1 MTEAKTSTPG
11 ADWTKL
17 LTDPEIVGHLGE
29 LLQAYRDAEPARRDQ
44 VLRETMRRIKSGSPG
59 VQPAAHVSSSS
70 PNTSL
75 ELPLPTLSTATP
87 PFEPD
92 IFTPCWGQDRRR
104 YPRMKCFVAVEL
116 RVDGSPAPVWG
127 NLSNTSLGGGFV
139 ETATPV
145 KTGVNLEIGLWV
157 ANGKIWVK
165 GVILNGIVTRSN
177 PSFGV
182 RLKFDDMEPSE
193 RETLRQFLKFVENIT
208 KSYQSQQGYLAQMKR

>member
-1 MTEAKTSTPG
+1 MTETKTSAPG

-17 LTDPEIVGHLGE
+17 LTDPEIVSHLGE
-29 LLQAYRDAEPARRDQ
+29 LLQAYRDAEAGQRDR
-44 VLRETMRRIKSGSPG
+44 VLLETMRKIKSRGPRVQSAASPSPKPSPEPP
-59 VQPAAHVSSSS
+59 VAITPA
-70 PNTSL
+70 
-75 ELPLPTLSTATP
+75 ATP

-116 RVDGSPAPVWG
+116 RIDGSPTPVWG

-145 KTGVNLEIGLWV
+145 KTGVKLEIGLWV

-165 GVILNGIVTRSN
+165 GLILNGIVTRSN

-182 RLKFDDMEPSE
+182 RLKFDNLEPGE
-193 RETLRQFLKFVENIT
+193 RETLKQFLKFVESIT
-208 KSYQSQQGYLAQMKR
+208 KSYQTQQGYLAQMKR

>member
-1 MTEAKTSTPG
+1 MTEAKTSAPG
-11 ADWTKL
+11 VDWTKL
-17 LTDPEIVGHLGE
+17 LTDPEIVSHLGE
-29 LLQAYRDAEPARRDQ
+29 LLQSYRDAEPARRNQ
-44 VLRETMRRIKSGSPG
+44 VLLETMRRIKTTAPRM
-59 VQPAAHVSSSS
+59 QPAANVLSAS
-70 PNTSL
+70 PNAPA
-75 ELPLPTLSTATP
+75 EPPLATTPAATP

-116 RVDGSPAPVWG
+116 RLDGSPTPIWG

-139 ETATPV
+139 ETATPL
-145 KTGVNLEIGLWV
+145 KTGVKLEIGLWV

-165 GVILNGIVTRSN
+165 GLILNGIVTRSN

-182 RLKFDDMEPSE
+182 RLKFDNLEPAE
-193 RETLRQFLKFVENIT
+193 RETLRQFLKFVESIT

>member
-1 MTEAKTSTPG
+1 MTETKTSAPG

-17 LTDPEIVGHLGE
+17 LADPEIAGHLGE
-29 LLQAYRDAEPARRDQ
+29 LLQAYRDAEPARRNQ
-44 VLRETMRRIKSGSPG
+44 VLLEAMRTIKSRAPG
-59 VQPAAHVSSSS
+59 VQPAATVLSSSS
-70 PNTSL
+70 KAFPEPPVATA
-75 ELPLPTLSTATP
+75 PAATP

-116 RVDGSPAPVWG
+116 RVDGSPTPIWG

-139 ETATPV
+139 ETVTPV
-145 KTGVNLEIGLWV
+145 PTGVDLEIGLWV

-165 GVILNGIVTRSN
+165 GLILNGIVTRSN

-182 RLKFDDMEPSE
+182 RIKFDNLEPSE
-193 RETLRQFLKFVENIT
+193 RETLRQFLKFVESIT